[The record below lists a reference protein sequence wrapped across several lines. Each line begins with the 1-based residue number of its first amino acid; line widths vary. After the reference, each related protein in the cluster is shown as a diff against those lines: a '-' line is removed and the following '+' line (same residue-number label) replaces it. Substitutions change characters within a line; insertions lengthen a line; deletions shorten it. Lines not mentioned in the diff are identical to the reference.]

1 MKLPPGA
8 AAFCTAAENRFPP
21 SLPAAQG
28 SGLGLGRLE
37 EILLHALSHLQ
48 VFIRPSGGFSHDI
61 TLMVTLKIKQQL
73 ESKRLFLF
81 VTNSS
86 VEITL
91 TTSSILAKMGDTQ
104 SKSAGRGEGII
115 IVLLFYLYYLHIQ
128 GTIPE
133 HKQNDGGRIPVVE
146 EVFVQRIAYRCV

>member
-1 MKLPPGA
+1 
-8 AAFCTAAENRFPP
+8 
-21 SLPAAQG
+21 
-28 SGLGLGRLE
+28 
-37 EILLHALSHLQ
+37 
-48 VFIRPSGGFSHDI
+48 
-61 TLMVTLKIKQQL
+61 MVTLKIKQQL